1 MTRVSFECKSPASA
15 WARPLGLSGDAARR
29 RSDDVKAGSIDG
41 MPGGES
47 DGRRSDDVE
56 DGSIGGMLGGEN
68 DGRRSDDVEDGG
80 IGRGRG
86 ADSRIYRGV

>member
-1 MTRVSFECKSPASA
+1 
-15 WARPLGLSGDAARR
+15 
-29 RSDDVKAGSIDG
+29 
-41 MPGGES
+41 MPGGEN
-47 DGRRSDDVE
+47 DGRRSDDVK

-80 IGRGRG
+80 IGGGRG